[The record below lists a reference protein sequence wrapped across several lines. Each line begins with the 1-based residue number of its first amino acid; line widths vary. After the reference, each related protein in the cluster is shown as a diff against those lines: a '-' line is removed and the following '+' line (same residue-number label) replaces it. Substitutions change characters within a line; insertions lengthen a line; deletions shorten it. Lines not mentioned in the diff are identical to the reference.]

1 MKRIALNILLAILI
15 SGSAATTLGQQ
26 PSDDMLSVLKPGQ
39 SVKLEMA
46 PTGGF
51 DVVVITEKLVETAKI
66 ADKNFRPT
74 MIKKVG
80 RGYVTVTQSIKR
92 GADDEEIDRLIAA
105 HAIHVITFLRDE
117 KYITYTLNGNDSQR
131 NFGGGGAREGRGI

>member
-1 MKRIALNILLAILI
+1 MKRIVLNILLAILI
-15 SGSAATTLGQQ
+15 SVSAATTLGQQ

-46 PTGGF
+46 ATGGF
-51 DVVVITEKLVETAKI
+51 DVVVITEKLVETAKN

-80 RGYVTVTQSIKR
+80 RGYVTVTQSVKR
-92 GADDEEIDRLIAA
+92 GAHYEEIDRLISV

-117 KYITYTLNGNDSQR
+117 TPIKE
-131 NFGGGGAREGRGI
+131 AP